1 MEKCKYK
8 AIQTNLDIFTHNMH
22 IQGLF
27 WHIQAYVELCVTL
40 AYSEHCHN
48 QNQRHIQ
55 KPAIFRTLTLAYSE
69 HWYFQNSGIFR
80 TRDIFRALG
89 IFSTRV
95 ILKTSTMERFVKT
108 VKDYNIFPNF
118 CNTSFSSSLLYEMN
132 IISIFIQA

>member
-1 MEKCKYK
+1 MGKCKYK

-27 WHIQAYVELCVTL
+27 RHIQ

-95 ILKTSTMERFVKT
+95 ILKTSMIQRFVKT

-132 IISIFIQA
+132 IINIFIQA